1 MVRKPIPHDFKPNSA
16 GTTRN
21 IQRKGILLST
31 LQSRREPEKLV
42 NSLSAKSN
50 YDLAKGWGDL
60 LLDSWLFAW
69 AEGNGRGTRMRMWMQ
84 RGVSNASSHSDE
96 FAWNCEKK
104 TARKKN
110 NMRKYDLRHKYDFC
124 CECEIVNQ
132 LKSFT
137 NSVAKLTHKHIRR
150 DFQFKVFSSF
160 FFFFCLLLWLLCLLL
175 LCCCCGFV

>member
-1 MVRKPIPHDFKPNSA
+1 M
-16 GTTRN
+16 
-21 IQRKGILLST
+21 
-31 LQSRREPEKLV
+31 
-42 NSLSAKSN
+42 
-50 YDLAKGWGDL
+50 
-60 LLDSWLFAW
+60 
-69 AEGNGRGTRMRMWMQ
+69 RMRMQ

-110 NMRKYDLRHKYDFC
+110 NMRKYDLRHEYDFC

-160 FFFFCLLLWLLCLLL
+160 FSSVYCCGCCACYCCVAVVALCKLLLDRQL
-175 LCCCCGFV
+175 